1 MYKYTPGT
9 PFIRTTNDVANETDE
24 VDECGIQAVLYT
36 VTEETETLDGTNI
49 DSENEDRIVARAR
62 LDDGSAK
69 SDWTAFNLEFKW
81 KDGATYDATKTYK
94 LAIVCSSSKDGAN
107 FNGAANSTLI
117 VDELEIIGE

>member
-1 MYKYTPGT
+1 M
-9 PFIRTTNDVANETDE
+9 
-24 VDECGIQAVLYT
+24 
-36 VTEETETLDGTNI
+36 
-49 DSENEDRIVARAR
+49 ARAR

-81 KDGATYDATKTYK
+81 KDGVTYDATKLISWRLYVLQVK
-94 LAIVCSSSKDGAN
+94 MVLN